1 MISFYTLGFFV
12 YYVLI
17 YICTD
22 LNVLI
27 NVYIKC
33 KIIKI

>member
-12 YYVLI
+12 YYFVLI
-17 YICTD
+17 YICM
-22 LNVLI
+22 NVLI